1 MSPCGAVGT
10 YTVHRPT
17 TKRLDH
23 GDFERSQITG
33 EAETSDVVGNAI
45 LHRSEIGCRL
55 RDVRFVPKDG
65 VIGRRSCG

>member
-1 MSPCGAVGT
+1 MSPFEAVGT

-33 EAETSDVVGNAI
+33 EAETS
-45 LHRSEIGCRL
+45 
-55 RDVRFVPKDG
+55 VRNVRAFVSKVMLFDKLPRKAKG
-65 VIGRRSCG
+65 